1 MVHHLFAHIAS
12 AVWHAHAVCKVQAPT
27 ELIPLLPIFLKL
39 FALAGYSAPITGKN
53 AEERLDLRCAI
64 KTDKFCK

>member
-1 MVHHLFAHIAS
+1 MGGMEYQTFNFAEY
-12 AVWHAHAVCKVQAPT
+12 VQYQIIRCWLHNSYMAFI
-27 ELIPLLPIFLKL
+27 L
-39 FALAGYSAPITGKN
+39 AAGYSAPVTGKN

>member
-1 MVHHLFAHIAS
+1 MHKQG
-12 AVWHAHAVCKVQAPT
+12 HAAYHRHKSTHQLST
-27 ELIPLLPIFLKL
+27 HSSLQPLV
-39 FALAGYSAPITGKN
+39 AGYSAPITGNN